1 MAQQKSTKKDKVGG
15 GQLHMKLP
23 PDLDKAL
30 RKVAEVERR
39 TMHNLAQVLLYEALK
54 ARGVKL

>member
-1 MAQQKSTKKDKVGG
+1 
-15 GQLHMKLP
+15 MKLP